1 MPSDSHNSFWYGI
14 RRIIH
19 WGLPTTVEEYVQE
32 TGHSGRDGES
42 AVALLYKGVGGRKAT
57 AKIKACVD
65 NETKCRRRLLFQDF
79 LLFSESSLTIS
90 QCNCCDV
97 CQSVCMCDHC
107 SL

>member
-79 LLFSESSLTIS
+79 VNNVVIVLKCLLAAFALDPSGNIS
-90 QCNCCDV
+90 ARER
-97 CQSVCMCDHC
+97 S
-107 SL
+107 